1 MCLIES
7 AMRKNIIR
15 VWPINRE
22 IVIKKDKIK
31 NDSHAT
37 KTLWSQSGMI
47 TIWLLGQNLKLVIF
61 YSTLPYL
68 LDPADNGA
76 EEVGV
81 EVGTDTLYNGDKPF
95 QSQTWNR

>member
-1 MCLIES
+1 
-7 AMRKNIIR
+7 
-15 VWPINRE
+15 
-22 IVIKKDKIK
+22 
-31 NDSHAT
+31 
-37 KTLWSQSGMI
+37 MI